1 MKRHTDNLQERYL
14 MSKDGYYKDKECLRC
29 DKFFDCP
36 GKPKEVDGRR
46 KTLCIRFEE
55 RKKYGK

>member
-1 MKRHTDNLQERYL
+1 
-14 MSKDGYYKDKECLRC
+14 MSNGDYYKDKECLRC
-29 DKFFDCP
+29 NKFFDCP